1 MSSSLAGHENVLL
14 VYQHDILCSFH
25 EMVVINIIWQGL
37 GFFSGFFLAVLSQ
50 QREQCYCRKECSESV
65 SKLQKKNQELQ
76 RHLEKTCRQLQHSV
90 REHKTAIQHLKGSAF
105 KRPY

>member
-1 MSSSLAGHENVLL
+1 MFCLYINMTYSVNFMKWLL
-14 VYQHDILCSFH
+14 SILYGK
-25 EMVVINIIWQGL
+25 VWV
-37 GFFSGFFLAVLSQ
+37 FFLGFFLAVLSQ
-50 QREQCYCRKECSESV
+50 QREQCHCRKECSESV